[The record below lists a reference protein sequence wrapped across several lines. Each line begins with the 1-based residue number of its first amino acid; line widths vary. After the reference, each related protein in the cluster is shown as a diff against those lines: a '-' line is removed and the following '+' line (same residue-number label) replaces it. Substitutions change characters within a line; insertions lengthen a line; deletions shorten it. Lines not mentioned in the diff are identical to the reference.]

1 LCQLPILLGQLLF
14 QQDIVKVQQ
23 AALQGVLVML
33 PLEIQRIPL
42 HGPTLILQQ
51 VLEVGAQVIQPL
63 GAQPTQ
69 LLDPPAS
76 QLAEVRLSL
85 ITGIHHLQPPGLT
98 QRTLLIQNQETELL
112 IIKLADGL
120 KRIIMVVGFV

>member
-1 LCQLPILLGQLLF
+1 
-14 QQDIVKVQQ
+14 
-23 AALQGVLVML
+23 ML

-76 QLAEVRLSL
+76 QLAEAQHIRLV
-85 ITGIHHLQPPGLT
+85 IIRPLQLLGTIQQILLT
-98 QRTLLIQNQETELL
+98 QNQEVGQLTIRLVDSRLVLE
-112 IIKLADGL
+112 
-120 KRIIMVVGFV
+120 VGFVW